1 MKKVNLQYF
10 GKRFIYDNVILYMLT
25 RRLQH
30 LSSTSVFSRNLCLSE
45 YCFVD
50 YCSYFSALW
59 RLYCLC
65 LFWLYC
71 LCLFWL
77 YCLCLFWLYCL
88 CLFWLYCLFLFWPLL
103 LSSNLSYRNCEI
115 KTSLNEFFESIPYF
129 TYDIVVFWSKG
140 KTYDSMTSLSVVLL
154 SHVFMITKFDCLF
167 HIVVIHMDISLIEI
181 HYFSN
186 NCVLR

>member
-10 GKRFIYDNVILYMLT
+10 RKRFIYDNVILYMLT

-30 LSSTSVFSRNLCLSE
+30 LSSTSVFSRNIRLSE

-59 RLYCLC
+59 R
-65 LFWLYC
+65 
-71 LCLFWL
+71 L

-167 HIVVIHMDISLIEI
+167 NIVVIHMDISLIEI

>member
-30 LSSTSVFSRNLCLSE
+30 LSSTSVFSRNIRLSE

-59 RLYCLC
+59 R
-65 LFWLYC
+65 
-71 LCLFWL
+71 
-77 YCLCLFWLYCL
+77 LYCL

-115 KTSLNEFFESIPYF
+115 KTSLNEFLSPYHTLHMILLYF
-129 TYDIVVFWSKG
+129 GLKERHMTVWLAYPLFSCRTYSW
-140 KTYDSMTSLSVVLL
+140 
-154 SHVFMITKFDCLF
+154 
-167 HIVVIHMDISLIEI
+167 
-181 HYFSN
+181 
-186 NCVLR
+186 

>member
-115 KTSLNEFFESIPYF
+115 KTSLNEFLSPYHTLHMILLYF
-129 TYDIVVFWSKG
+129 GLKERHMTVWLAYPLFSCRTYSW
-140 KTYDSMTSLSVVLL
+140 
-154 SHVFMITKFDCLF
+154 
-167 HIVVIHMDISLIEI
+167 
-181 HYFSN
+181 
-186 NCVLR
+186 